1 MKYPARHGF
10 VLILAIVAIAL
21 VGASLLIL
29 AGLANSLLFDA
40 NQVYLEAY
48 NRNLTASAL
57 VWAQHNRDELNDSS
71 KTEQIQLDISHL
83 NIPDGDL
90 RITPLE
96 PRKRTTRIQINT
108 ECRREAMKLKR
119 SDVYLITS
127 R

>member
-10 VLILAIVAIAL
+10 MLILAVVAIAL

-40 NQVYLEAY
+40 NQAHVQAY

-57 VWAQHNRDELNDSS
+57 AWTQHNRDRKSDSS

-90 RITPLE
+90 RIALLE
-96 PRKRTTRIQINT
+96 PRKRTTRIQIDT

-119 SDVYLITS
+119 SDIYLITS